1 MFIPGVLRVAVCCLR
16 GVAGWAAALGLAGR
30 RGAPE
35 GQPTALF
42 VQSTSA
48 VSVAG
53 VWSDATTTTTT
64 KNPSGL
70 ETMWFLQSVNVYT
83 SAVPSDRINS
93 ARLT

>member
-16 GVAGWAAALGLAGR
+16 GAAGWAAALGLAGR

-53 VWSDATTTTTT
+53 VWSDATTTTTKKT
-64 KNPSGL
+64 QWPGD
-70 ETMWFLQSVNVYT
+70 NVVFAKRRCLHVA
-83 SAVPSDRINS
+83 SSK
-93 ARLT
+93 